1 METNI
6 INALKRLERLGQE
19 NSRVT
24 EKAREAANEIERKI
38 VEILPKDVSLPGGY
52 EIVKIREYESW
63 GLVHVEGFEYDEG
76 DSDFYQDNELY
87 SGNKIYDASR
97 EMILKFSADIANGL
111 LDRFADFMEARKAEI
126 EEKAKILE
134 DAGKSI

>member
-24 EKAREAANEIERKI
+24 EKARKATNEIEKKLA
-38 VEILPKDVSLPGGY
+38 EILPRNVPLPGNYEVVYYGGY
-52 EIVKIREYESW
+52 EDWILAYGVTENPYGGDDEIRKNNNTYWATKIHNAPR
-63 GLVHVEGFEYDEG
+63 GV
-76 DSDFYQDNELY
+76 
-87 SGNKIYDASR
+87 
-97 EMILKFSADIANGL
+97 ILKFSADIANGL

-134 DAGKSI
+134 DAEKSI